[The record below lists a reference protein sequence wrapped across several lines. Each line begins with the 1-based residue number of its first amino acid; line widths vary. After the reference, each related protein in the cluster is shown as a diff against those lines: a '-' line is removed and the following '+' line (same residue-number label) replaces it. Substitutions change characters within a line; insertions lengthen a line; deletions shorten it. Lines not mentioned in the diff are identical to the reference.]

1 MEKKSIGQCCI
12 VLLAHWPIE
21 SCSTVRRYAL
31 LHAGRLHTGTVYNLI
46 FGWTSCVSAKA
57 NVGESKIRSA
67 KAVPHGCSAIWDTWE
82 SRHTGQR
89 RKTSSGSVA
98 TSGKDYVIRIIAG
111 AQRYYQ
117 KVQPTPFNMS
127 AFDPIAKLWCILTH
141 MPYGRG

>member
-1 MEKKSIGQCCI
+1 MLYSVVGTLANRVMLDSPSI
-12 VLLAHWPIE
+12 
-21 SCSTVRRYAL
+21 CSIACRTASYRDC
-31 LHAGRLHTGTVYNLI
+31 NLI

-67 KAVPHGCSAIWDTWE
+67 KAVPHGCSAIWDTGE

-89 RKTSSGSVA
+89 RKTSSGSVP
-98 TSGKDYVIRIIAG
+98 TSGKDYVTSIIAG

>member
-1 MEKKSIGQCCI
+1 MSRFKPM
-12 VLLAHWPIE
+12 LA
-21 SCSTVRRYAL
+21 
-31 LHAGRLHTGTVYNLI
+31 
-46 FGWTSCVSAKA
+46 K
-57 NVGESKIRSA
+57 SKIRSA
-67 KAVPHGCSAIWDTWE
+67 KAILDGYSAIWDTGV

-89 RKTSSGSVA
+89 QKTSSGSVA
-98 TSGKDYVIRIIAG
+98 TSGKDYVTRIIAG